1 MIDFF
6 FAPTLFW
13 VLSGCILLSIQS
25 AAIGCF
31 TVLNKQSLAG
41 DAVAHAV
48 LPGICIAFLLT
59 GEKDGLLLLISASIS
74 GWIALQTIQYISQTT
89 KIKTDASIGIIL
101 SVFFGIGILLLTS
114 IQQSGNGNQSGLDKY
129 ILGKAA
135 GMLPEDILL
144 LLCTCSIIL
153 LVLALFRKEII
164 AYIFDIDFAKSS
176 GIPFRLIRFCL
187 LLLLI
192 INVVS
197 GIQTVGV
204 VLMAALI
211 ITPVSAARF
220 WSDSIQKVYTISLII
235 GIISAFVGVGFSFYI
250 ANAPTGATIVLALTS
265 VFFISAFFAPH
276 KGIIAR
282 LYKQFNHKEKT
293 QQENILKLC
302 FHSIEH
308 NDSLKLPLLTHSEIQ
323 NFEVIMNDQGIL
335 HWKKHSKS
343 LIKKGFLSYS
353 AISDTWYITKEGLAR
368 GQRITRLHRLWEAYL
383 LHHLQ
388 FDIDHVHEDADSIEH
403 ILTPELELALET
415 ILNNPKFDPH
425 GETIPRI
432 YIY

>member
-1 MIDFF
+1 MIDFIIS
-6 FAPTLFW
+6 PTLFW
-13 VLSGCILLSIQS
+13 VLLGCILLSIQS

-59 GEKDGLLLLISASIS
+59 GEKDGLLLLVSASIT
-74 GWIALQTIQYISQTT
+74 GWFALQIIQYISQTT
-89 KIKTDASIGIIL
+89 TIKTDASTGIIL

-135 GMLPEDILL
+135 GILPEDIFLL
-144 LLCTCSIIL
+144 LFTCSIIL
-153 LVLALFRKEII
+153 LVLAIFKKEII
-164 AYIFDIDFAKSS
+164 TYIFDSNFAQSS
-176 GIPFRLIRFCL
+176 GIPFRFIRFCL

-220 WSDSIQKVYTISLII
+220 WSDSIQKVYSISIII
-235 GIISAFVGVGFSFYI
+235 GIISALVGVSFSFYI

-265 VFFISAFFAPH
+265 VFIISAFFAPH

-282 LYKQFNHKEKT
+282 LYKQFHHKNKT

-308 NDSLKLPLLTHSEIQ
+308 NNSIQLSLIQHSEIHD
-323 NFEVIMNDQGIL
+323 FAFIMNKEGIS

-343 LIKKGFLSYS
+343 LIKQGFLSYA
-353 AISDTWYITKEGLAR
+353 AISNTWYITKEGIAR

-383 LHHLQ
+383 LHQLQ

-415 ILNNPKFDPH
+415 ILNNPPLDPH
-425 GETIPRI
+425 GETIPRTFI
-432 YIY
+432 Y

>member
-1 MIDFF
+1 
-6 FAPTLFW
+6 
-13 VLSGCILLSIQS
+13 
-25 AAIGCF
+25 
-31 TVLNKQSLAG
+31 
-41 DAVAHAV
+41 
-48 LPGICIAFLLT
+48 
-59 GEKDGLLLLISASIS
+59 
-74 GWIALQTIQYISQTT
+74 
-89 KIKTDASIGIIL
+89 
-101 SVFFGIGILLLTS
+101 
-114 IQQSGNGNQSGLDKY
+114 
-129 ILGKAA
+129 
-135 GMLPEDILL
+135 
-144 LLCTCSIIL
+144 
-153 LVLALFRKEII
+153 
-164 AYIFDIDFAKSS
+164 
-176 GIPFRLIRFCL
+176 
-187 LLLLI
+187 
-192 INVVS
+192 
-197 GIQTVGV
+197 
-204 VLMAALI
+204 MAALI

-308 NDSLKLPLLTHSEIQ
+308 QDSLKLPLLTHSEIH
-323 NFEVIMNDQGIL
+323 NFEAIMNDQGIV